1 MPPLP
6 SCELCGKP
14 APDQK
19 KIVVDQTVFTV
30 CTSCSKRGKPYV
42 SPSAPP
48 ASKKRRP
55 AGSAQ
60 QQNARARGT
69 RITMSD
75 STVLSP
81 DFARRIRESREKKGL
96 SVEQLGMQMNEKAAF
111 LRKIESGALKP
122 DESFADKLE
131 RFLGIRLYLSS
142 SEMEEDSDD

>member
-1 MPPLP
+1 
-6 SCELCGKP
+6 
-14 APDQK
+14 
-19 KIVVDQTVFTV
+19 
-30 CTSCSKRGKPYV
+30 
-42 SPSAPP
+42 
-48 ASKKRRP
+48 
-55 AGSAQ
+55 
-60 QQNARARGT
+60 
-69 RITMSD
+69 MSD